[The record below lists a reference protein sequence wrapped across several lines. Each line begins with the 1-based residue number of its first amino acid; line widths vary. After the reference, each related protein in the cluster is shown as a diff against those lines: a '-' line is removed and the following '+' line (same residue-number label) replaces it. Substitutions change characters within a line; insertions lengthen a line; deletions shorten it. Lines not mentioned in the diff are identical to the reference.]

1 MRFDRAAAVAVG
13 LWLAAVGAPLAA
25 TGQAAADA
33 RKAKFKAIGADFK
46 AVNDAVR
53 SERTDAAKL
62 LPAVLR
68 MEASA
73 AELMSWFPAGS
84 GSDRARTRAEP
95 AVWSDAAGFRA
106 AAGAFRAETGKLE
119 QAVRAGK
126 AGAIQAQARALGQ
139 TCASCHAKF
148 RAKE

>member
-1 MRFDRAAAVAVG
+1 MRFERAAAVAVG
-13 LWLAAVGAPLAA
+13 LWLAVVGASLAA

-46 AVNDAVR
+46 VVNDAVR
-53 SERTDAAKL
+53 ADGADMAKL
-62 LPAVLR
+62 LPAVRR
-68 MEASA
+68 MEAAA
-73 AELMSWFPAGS
+73 AELTSWFPAGS
-84 GSDRARTRAEP
+84 GSDSARTRAKP

-126 AGAIQAQARALGQ
+126 AGGVQAQARALGQ
-139 TCASCHAKF
+139 ACASCHAKF